1 MLTETLGAIRDLG
14 RLQEIASVLIRY
26 GFGEMVNRLGIRS
39 FLEKAGKT
47 LHWKYAEQQAQM
59 ELPQR
64 VRRALEDL
72 GPTFIKLGQIMG
84 TRVDLLPPEWID
96 ELEKLQRRVVPV
108 PFEQLRE
115 QLQADLKAPVETVF
129 AEFDTQPIAAASI
142 AQVHRARLHDGAQ
155 VIVKIRRPGIQRV
168 VEADLRLMDR
178 LAKLLEFEFPEL
190 SNFHP
195 TEVVRQFG
203 LSIRREMNFINEC
216 RSTDRMA
223 AIFLDDPMIVIPR
236 IHWDYVSERVAVQDY
251 IEGFA
256 GLEETAIKAAGL
268 DRRAL
273 AKVGADAVLRM
284 ILREGFFHADP
295 HDGNLLYLPDNRI
308 AFIDFGMVG
317 RLSEARRNQ
326 LVDLLYAIVERDAV
340 NAAEVL
346 LDWSGSSHVEPDR
359 LIVDMDTFIDSYY
372 GAPLKQI
379 SLTIMLSELTQLMRQ
394 HDLALP
400 PDLGLLFRAL
410 VALDGMGRQ
419 NDPDF
424 DIFSQTAPF
433 LEQALKE
440 RYEPEALARRGWRN
454 VVQLFD
460 IVADMPGELR
470 RLLRAAHK
478 GTLTFNIDMSRLD
491 HFGWQVETAAS
502 WLTVGLVTAA
512 FIVGSSIVM
521 TVGGGPTLFGLPAFG
536 LLGYIGAAVG
546 ALWLV
551 VSIWKS
557 THGRGR
563 GQY

>member
-26 GFGEMVNRLGIRS
+26 GFGEMVTRLGIRHL
-39 FLEKAGKT
+39 LEKTGKT
-47 LHWKYAEQQAQM
+47 LRWKYAEEQAQM

-64 VRRALEDL
+64 VRRALEEM

-84 TRVDLLPPEWID
+84 TRVDLFPPDWID
-96 ELEKLQRRVVPV
+96 ELARLQRRVLPV

-115 QLQADLKAPVETVF
+115 QLEADLGAPVETVF
-129 AEFDTQPIAAASI
+129 AEFDVQPIAAASI
-142 AQVHRARLHDGAQ
+142 AQVHRARLPDGTQ

-190 SNFHP
+190 ANFYP
-195 TEVVRQFG
+195 SEVVRQFG
-203 LSIRREMNFINEC
+203 LSIRREMNFINES
-216 RSTDRMA
+216 RNTDRMA
-223 AIFLDDPMIVIPR
+223 AIFLDDPMIVVPR
-236 IHWDYVSERVAVQDY
+236 IYWDYVSERVSVQDY
-251 IEGFA
+251 IEGIA
-256 GLEETAIKAAGL
+256 GLEAEAIQCAGL
-268 DRRAL
+268 DRRML

-284 ILREGFFHADP
+284 ILMEGFFHADP
-295 HDGNLLYLPDNRI
+295 HNGNLLYLPDNRI

-317 RLSEARRNQ
+317 RLSEARRHQ
-326 LVDLLYAIVERDAV
+326 VVDLLYAIVERNAT
-340 NAAEVL
+340 NAADVL
-346 LDWSGSSHVEPDR
+346 LDWSGASHVDPDR
-359 LIVDMDTFIDSYY
+359 LIVDMDTFIDSYH

-379 SLTIMLSELTQLMRQ
+379 SLTIMLSELTRLMRQ
-394 HDLALP
+394 HDLMLP

-424 DIFSQTAPF
+424 DIFSRTAPF
-433 LEQALKE
+433 LERALKE
-440 RYEPEALARRGWRN
+440 RYEPEALAKRGWQN

-460 IVADMPGELR
+460 ILADMPGELR

-478 GTLTFNIDMSRLD
+478 GTLTFNIDLTRLD
-491 HFGWQVETAAS
+491 HFGWQVERAAS

-512 FIVGSSIVM
+512 LIVGSSIVM

-536 LLGYIGAAVG
+536 LLGYLGAALG
-546 ALWLV
+546 ALWLLI
-551 VSIWKS
+551 SIWKGLR
-557 THGRGR
+557 GRGR